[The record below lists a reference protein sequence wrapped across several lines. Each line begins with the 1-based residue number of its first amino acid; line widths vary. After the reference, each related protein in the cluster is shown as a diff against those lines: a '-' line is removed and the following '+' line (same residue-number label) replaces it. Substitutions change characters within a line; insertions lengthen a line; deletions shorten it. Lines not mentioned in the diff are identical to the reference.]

1 MKNTQKRIMGNI
13 SKKQRSKQ
21 QPEENEEYERQIR
34 WNVHIKWT
42 VGVLVFLLI
51 GSVSFIIAN
60 TMVDGEAL
68 LRSLNT
74 FSTIL
79 SIVLSVSS
87 IAFAAYTSIET
98 GRQFHL
104 MSRAVEEIRVTNRIM
119 SDNYKDL
126 LGHYHDTVQSIPK
139 LLNNQ
144 LEQQSK
150 IRESSLNVIDNIIN
164 SSENENGTD

>member
-1 MKNTQKRIMGNI
+1 MKNIKKRIMGNI
-13 SKKQRSKQ
+13 SKKQRPKQ

-51 GSVSFIIAN
+51 GSVSFMIAN

-126 LGHYHDTVQSIPK
+126 LGHYHDTVQSIPN

-144 LEQQSK
+144 LEQQ
-150 IRESSLNVIDNIIN
+150 R
-164 SSENENGTD
+164 